1 MGGARVIASLRGTVL
16 SKDLE
21 SLVLEAGGVGHE
33 IHVTSATAAKLP
45 APGGE
50 ALLFIVASF
59 AMYGGGETLYGFLS
73 SAEKAMF
80 CAFRDEI
87 PGTGAKKALEFLDK
101 ASKSLPDF
109 RRAVMDRDEKLLC
122 GVFGFTKKTA
132 AKIVDALKGKID
144 GVRVAG
150 APHLQTARDAM
161 PATGC
166 WSQALNALEALG
178 YKSSDA
184 RAMLQSLAELHG
196 GKDVPTEQLVR
207 QALKRI

>member
-1 MGGARVIASLRGTVL
+1 MIASLRGVVL
-16 SKDLE
+16 VKDLE
-21 SLVLEAGGVGHE
+21 SLVLDVGGVGHE
-33 IHVTSATAAKLP
+33 IHVTSATASKLP

-73 SAEKAMF
+73 APEKAMF

-132 AKIVDALKGKID
+132 TKIVDSLKGKID
-144 GVRVAG
+144 EVRVAG
-150 APHLQTARDAM
+150 APHFQAADAM
-161 PATGC
+161 PQTGS
-166 WSQALNALEALG
+166 WGQALNALEALG
-178 YKSSDA
+178 YKFSDA
-184 RAMLQSLAELHG
+184 RIALQALAEEHG

-207 QALKRI
+207 QALKRL

>member
-1 MGGARVIASLRGTVL
+1 MIASLRGTVL

-21 SLVLEAGGVGHE
+21 SLVLEVGGVGHE
-33 IHVTSATAAKLP
+33 IHVTSASAARLP
-45 APGGE
+45 EPGGT
-50 ALLFIVASF
+50 AMLHVAASY
-59 AMYGGGETLYGFLS
+59 AMYGGGETLYGFLTP
-73 SAEKAMF
+73 AEKAMF

-87 PGTGAKKALEFLDK
+87 PGTGAKKALEYLDK

-132 AKIVDALKGKID
+132 TKIVDSLKGKIEE
-144 GVRVAG
+144 VRVAG
-150 APHLQTARDAM
+150 APHMKAEGGAI
-161 PATGC
+161 PSGGS
-166 WSQALNALEALG
+166 WGQALNALEALG
-178 YKSSDA
+178 YKFSDA
-184 RAMLQSLAELHG
+184 RAALQALAEEHG